1 MENRPPLPARPSAE
15 ATFNPGTG
23 RNTPSAWDRDSD
35 THNPPPPYYS
45 PSSAPVLVHSQI
57 SDAGPRQSRILPKP
71 CVVPQT
77 SHTLHGSIYRPFARA
92 YAPDLG
98 DHGISA
104 SDFLAFIDGLNEVW
118 LAHPYLQ
125 ATSAAS
131 SLLGFLPLLETQLV
145 AVGVQVA
152 AEYGSV
158 KVSQLRTQAYMKLAN
173 EQLFAPRRLRA
184 QVLTTKVMMEEVGIP
199 GEVLELAPVS
209 SKRDEEG
216 DDVFA
221 DTEGDAGEGS
231 SSGKGAKE
239 VKGGSER
246 KYDPQMRRLE
256 AIRDYVLP
264 LTFADALPLSDNW
277 LKRASEKQ
285 ERVFSEKQNT
295 RLAERREKAAKLAAE
310 AEAIQ
315 RELASQLEE
324 VEALKTAARDR
335 ANERL
340 QGPLGESMQGQ
351 LIVQEDLEKEMKKLN
366 KKTDKLVKEGE
377 KKIGKKLQ
385 KSEKRIERAEKR
397 EAKIA
402 QKVMWIVVTG
412 DDGRGFQ
419 DHLWEDLDC

>member
-1 MENRPPLPARPSAE
+1 MEKRPPLPERPSAK
-15 ATFNPGTG
+15 ATFNPKTESD
-23 RNTPSAWDRDSD
+23 TASAWDREKD
-35 THNPPPPYYS
+35 TRNPPPPYCS
-45 PSSAPVLVHSQI
+45 LSSAPFLVHSQI
-57 SDAGPRQSRILPKP
+57 SDAGPRQSSILPKP

-92 YAPDLG
+92 YAPNLG

-118 LAHPYLQ
+118 LANPYLQ

-131 SLLGFLPLLETQLV
+131 SLLGLLPLLETQLV
-145 AVGVQVA
+145 AMGVQVA
-152 AEYGSV
+152 AEYGSI

-173 EQLFAPRRLRA
+173 EQLFAPRRLRV
-184 QVLTTKVMMEEVGIP
+184 QVLRTKAMMEEVGIP
-199 GEVLELAPVS
+199 GEVLDLAPVLS
-209 SKRDEEG
+209 ERDEEG
-216 DDVFA
+216 DDVFSDA
-221 DTEGDAGEGS
+221 DGDAGEGS
-231 SSGKGAKE
+231 SSQKTAKE
-239 VKGGSER
+239 VKGGSEI

-264 LTFADALPLSDNW
+264 LTFADALPLSDNC

-310 AEAIQ
+310 AEAI
-315 RELASQLEE
+315 RHELASQLEE
-324 VEALKTAARDR
+324 LEALKTAARDR
-335 ANERL
+335 ARERL

-385 KSEKRIERAEKR
+385 KSERGIARAEKR
-397 EAKIA
+397 EMKIA

-419 DHLWEDLDC
+419 NHLWEDLDC